1 MDFRFADDVEDFR
14 STVRAFLGD
23 VMADASR
30 HSDPDDLTGLDEGF
44 EREVHRQAGARG
56 WFGLEGDRRAVFE
69 CEIGRADAPLVDT
82 ATVLAGHAVMTFG
95 SDELQ
100 AWLVPRMLAG
110 DVEVCIA
117 YTEEDAGSDL
127 TRIECRA
134 VPHADGGWALSGRKT
149 LVTGAHKAHWCLT
162 VARTGDTTGRAG
174 LTMFLVDMHA
184 PGVNVER
191 RPTMNGWTL
200 DDVIF
205 DSAEVPRAHVL
216 GAVGEGWRQ
225 MAAAVTGERS
235 GAFWLGF
242 AHHVMDLIV
251 DHVRKGAGRHDPV
264 VRDLVARCAVELAD
278 VDRLSRR
285 ALWAARNG
293 DERTLAPSIVYPA
306 MVKLAATELLQHLA
320 QAATEIAGTAG
331 LLWASPFDPDPPPGS
346 AAGGRFA
353 WEYLERVHGTI
364 SVGANELQRD
374 AIARAGLGLPGRG
387 T

>member
-1 MDFRFADDVEDFR
+1 MDFRFADDVENFR

-23 VMADASR
+23 VMADASH
-30 HSDPDDLTGLDEGF
+30 HSDPDDLTGIDEAF

-56 WFGLEGDRRAVFE
+56 WFALAADRRAVFE

-95 SDELQ
+95 SDELR

-110 DVEVCIA
+110 EVELCIA
-117 YTEEDAGSDL
+117 YTEDGAGSDL

-134 VPHADGGWALSGRKT
+134 APHGDGGWALTGRKT
-149 LVTGAHKAHWCLT
+149 LVTGAHKADWCLT
-162 VARTGDTTGRAG
+162 VARTGDAEGRAG
-174 LTMFLVDMHA
+174 LTMFLIDMGA
-184 PGVNVER
+184 PGVQVER

-200 DDVIF
+200 DDIVF
-205 DSAEVPRAHVL
+205 DGVEVPRAHVL
-216 GAVGEGWRQ
+216 GDVGAGWGQ
-225 MAAAVTGERS
+225 MAAAVAGERS

-251 DHVRKGAGRHDPV
+251 DHVRNGAGRRDPL

-285 ALWAARNG
+285 ALWAAANS
-293 DERTLAPSIVYPA
+293 DDTTKAPGIVYPA
-306 MVKLAATELLQHLA
+306 MVKVAVTELLQQLA
-320 QAATEIAGTAG
+320 QVATEIAGPAG
-331 LLWASPFDPDPPPGS
+331 LVWATPFDPDPPPGG

-374 AIARAGLGLPGRG
+374 AIASAGLGLPRRG